1 MKPPF
6 GRFGGKRL
14 LALKIIN
21 LFPNNYDIF
30 VEPFLGAGN
39 IFFRLKQNP
48 DIKEVI
54 NDKDVDVIKI
64 MKLLKNRGDWVD
76 KNIQRKYSKTYFD
89 KIKDK
94 TDALSTL
101 EKIKM
106 SFFSNGRTFNT
117 TKEGDTIKT
126 DFTKYKDRLKDTV
139 ILNQDFSTVIKKYDS
154 PNTFFYLD
162 PPYESEEQ
170 LDYKDYVNPEE
181 VYDAIKNIKGKFLLS
196 YNDSPNIRDIF
207 KKYNITTIKTI
218 YQQTKQI
225 KPRYIKELLIKNY

>member
-6 GRFGGKRL
+6 GRMGGKRL
-14 LALKIIN
+14 LALRIIN
-21 LFPNNYDIF
+21 LFPDNYDVF

-39 IFFRLKQNP
+39 IFFRLKHNP

-54 NDKDVDVIKI
+54 NDKDGDVIKI

-76 KNIQRKYSKTYFD
+76 KNIVRTKTRAYFD
-89 KIKDK
+89 KIKNK
-94 TDALSTL
+94 TDALSLL
-101 EKIKM
+101 EKIKL
-106 SFFSNGRTFNT
+106 SFFSNSRTFNT
-117 TKEGDTIKT
+117 SVEGKPLLT

-139 ILNQDFSTVIKKYDS
+139 ILNQDFATVIKKYDS

-196 YNDSPNIRDIF
+196 YNDSPKIRDIF
-207 KKYNITTIKTI
+207 KKYDIQTIKTD
-218 YQQTKQI
+218 YQPTKDI
-225 KPRYIKELLIKNY
+225 KKRTVKELLIKNY